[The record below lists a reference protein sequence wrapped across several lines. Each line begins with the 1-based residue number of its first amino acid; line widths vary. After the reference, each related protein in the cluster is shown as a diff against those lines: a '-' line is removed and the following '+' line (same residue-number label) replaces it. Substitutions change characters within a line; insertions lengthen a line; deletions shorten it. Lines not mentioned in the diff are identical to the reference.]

1 MSAHAELLD
10 HPALDLPHVWA
21 DLHYLG
27 RMTERP
33 RNYTF
38 DPPPGVPRSNIVS
51 ETHRVPIHDLR
62 PIEAE
67 ISLDREGFELLG
79 HVSAVRDFYNEDEVR
94 SIYYPESERLIAEAT
109 GASRVFIFDHTVRL
123 GSRRH
128 GCTSITPRS
137 PGPSGCVT
145 CWATKPRNC

>member
-1 MSAHAELLD
+1 MKFCHGMREKASFARRVPDLQLAAQEDPIMSAHAELRD
-10 HPALDLPHVWA
+10 HPALALPFIEA

-62 PIEAE
+62 PIEADV
-67 ISLDREGFELLG
+67 SLDREGFELLG
-79 HVSAVRDFYNEDEVR
+79 HVSAVRDFYDDDEVR
-94 SIYYPESERLIAEAT
+94 SVYYPESERLIAEVL
-109 GASRVFIFDHTVRL
+109 GASRVFIFDHTVR
-123 GSRRH
+123 RR
-128 GCTSITPRS
+128 
-137 PGPSGCVT
+137 
-145 CWATKPRNC
+145 